1 MQRLA
6 MLFALITLL
15 LGATAAT
22 AHESRPVYVEIT
34 EHEGQVFQVM
44 WKVPVTV
51 AAYASP
57 EVVMPDTC
65 EAMAAGGGARK
76 RLYHCADDLSGASV
90 GIDFGGI
97 NPSVSTLMHLSRLNG
112 ETHSAILSPEQTEWR
127 IPEKERT
134 LDVIQEYMRLGVAH
148 ILGGYDHLLF
158 VACLMLIA
166 GSPRRILLTVTG
178 FTLAH
183 SVTLALAA
191 LGVVRVA
198 LPPVEAAI
206 ALSIVFLAMELAR
219 GRRDTLTWRFPFA
232 VSVSFGLLHGFG
244 FASVLHEIG
253 LPQTEIPAALLFF
266 NLGVEIGQIL
276 FVLAL
281 VGVYRIVQGVGPWV
295 YRGARGFLN
304 DPTRLHRP
312 AGYVVGVLASF
323 WMIERLAS
331 FWA

>member
-1 MQRLA
+1 MRRFGPL
-6 MLFALITLL
+6 LVLLGLL
-15 LGATAAT
+15 LSAASAI

-34 EHEGQVFQVM
+34 EHEDRVFQVM

-51 AAYASP
+51 SAYASP
-57 EVVMPDTC
+57 KVVMPGSC
-65 EAMAAGGGARK
+65 EAMVTGTGARK
-76 RLYHCADDLSGASV
+76 RLYHCADDLSGAAV

-97 NPSVSTLMHLSRLNG
+97 NPSVSTLIHLRRLNG
-112 ETHSAILSPEQTEWR
+112 ETHSVILSPEQTQWR
-127 IPEKERT
+127 VPDKERI
-134 LDVIQEYMRLGVAH
+134 LAVIQEYMRLGVEH

-166 GSPRRILLTVTG
+166 GSARRILLTITG

-183 SVTLALAA
+183 SLTLALAA
-191 LGVVRVA
+191 LGMVRVA
-198 LPPVEAAI
+198 VPPVEAAI

-219 GRRDTLTWRFPFA
+219 GRRDTLTWRYPFA

-266 NLGVEIGQIL
+266 NLGVELGQIL

-281 VGVYRIVQGVGPWV
+281 VLVYRVVQRVGPWMYQRAGV
-295 YRGARGFLN
+295 FLN
-304 DPTRLHRP
+304 DPARLHRP
-312 AGYVVGVLASF
+312 LGYVVGVPASF
-323 WMIERLAS
+323 WMIDRLAS